1 LIVDKRRGYILIHV
15 PKTGGQSIS
24 RALGGKTKGI
34 PTHDP
39 FFAHARDGL
48 FSFGLARNP
57 WDRMVSLYCFLCQKK
72 FKQNDRFDQKHV
84 RSIGFKRWLLEDSF
98 YMGEDESFLRRATRG
113 ADGDGYLKPM
123 QRRTQLYWLEGVDY
137 IGCYENLQSEL
148 SSVCQHLGMKC
159 KDIPH
164 INKSDHK
171 FYREYY
177 DAEMRGHVAKHFEPE
192 IKMLGYS
199 F

>member
-1 LIVDKRRGYILIHV
+1 LIIDKRRKYIFVHV

-34 PTHDP
+34 STHDP
-39 FFAHARDGL
+39 FFAHKRDNL
-48 FSFGLARNP
+48 FSFGLVRNP
-57 WDRMVSLYCFLCQKK
+57 WDRMVSLYHYLCQKN
-72 FKQNDRFDQKHV
+72 FKNSDRFDQKHV

-98 YMGEDESFLRRATRG
+98 YMKEDDSFLRGATRG
-113 ADGDGYLKPM
+113 VDGDGYLKPM
-123 QRRTQLYWLEGVDY
+123 QRRTQLYWLDGVDY
-137 IGCYENLQSEL
+137 IGCYENLLNEL
-148 SSVCQHLGMKC
+148 DSVCQHLGMKRGE
-159 KDIPH
+159 IPH

-177 DAEMRGHVAKHFEPE
+177 DDEMREHVAKCFAPE
-192 IKMLGYS
+192 IEMLGYS